1 MSYITIIAEKPSV
14 AVGIAKIVGAKKRQT
29 EGTIGY
35 IEGNGYRVT
44 WGFGHLVG
52 LKSPE
57 QIDGGVFGQETLP
70 MFPENWETEVRLK
83 KNAKTGKY
91 ETDDSARRQLEVIE
105 KLFNGCTYIIV
116 ATDAGRE
123 GELIFRYIYEH
134 LGCTT
139 PFKRLW
145 ISSLTD
151 EAIRKGLD
159 EVKDGK
165 EYETLSQAAHARSE
179 ADWLV
184 GYNASRALKL
194 ASGSKVRL
202 SLGRVQTPVLGMIC
216 ERYDQNIN
224 FTPVPYWV
232 LKMNTGTDEGK
243 FTATSTTQFDNED
256 EAVGRM
262 NDITTGNT
270 ATVKSVKKE
279 RKSYTPPYLYDL
291 TNLQKAAN
299 SKYGMTA
306 QQTLDTAQDL
316 YVNKLI
322 TYPRT
327 GSRFI
332 PEDVYKTIPA
342 LIDKF
347 KDYEDLG
354 KHAQNLDGKKLCRKS
369 VDDSKV
375 TDHHALLPTGILPKG
390 LKDNERKIYNLI
402 CSRMLEAFGESY
414 VADVTTVLLEAGGER
429 TEFKAR
435 GSVPV
440 SMGWK
445 AVNGGDA
452 TENRKDDEEDEEQ
465 RIPALNEGQT
475 LQVDKVESV
484 RKETKPKPIF
494 TDSTLLGEMET
505 CGKYIED
512 EEAREKMK
520 DVGLGT
526 PATRAA
532 TIENLLQKGY
542 IKRENKKLI
551 PEELGKKVW
560 SIVKG
565 KKISDVA
572 TTGEWEKQLA
582 LVEQGKL
589 KAADFNEAIKKF
601 ALEIIED
608 MKNFSFTV
616 PAATKTDTACPFCG
630 QPMNKGKKGL
640 WCPSCKAVIWSEKA
654 KKKITKAMIKELA
667 KNGATGYYDDFVS
680 SKSGNKFKARLVL
693 NRETKTVDLEFYKY
707 PEYLGKRCPHCHK
720 ELKNT
725 PQTLKCECGFT
736 LWKTYFGD
744 IKLSEAQ
751 IDKLLAKGVIIV
763 KGCKNKDGKV
773 YDKKV
778 SIIPSTGQ
786 FRSVNAN
793 K

>member
-14 AVGIAKIVGAKKRQT
+14 AVGIAKIVGAKKRET

-57 QIDGGVFGQETLP
+57 QIDGGAFGQDTLP
-70 MFPENWETEVRLK
+70 MFPENWETEVRQK
-83 KNAKTGKY
+83 KNAKNGKY
-91 ETDDSARRQLEVIE
+91 ETDGSAKKQLEVIE

-134 LGCTT
+134 LGCRT

-151 EAIRKGLD
+151 EAIRKGLK
-159 EVKDGK
+159 EIKDGS

-184 GYNASRALKL
+184 GYNASRALRI
-194 ASGSKVRL
+194 ASGSKVKL

-216 ERYDQNIN
+216 ERYEQNVN

-232 LKMNTGTDEGK
+232 LKMDTGTKKGR
-243 FTATSTTQFDNED
+243 FGATSTEQFDKEVD
-256 EAVGRM
+256 ALKLM
-262 NDITTGNT
+262 NDITSDGT

-279 RKSYTPPYLYDL
+279 RKSYAPPYLYDL

-306 QQTLDTAQDL
+306 QQTLDIAQEL

-332 PEDVYKTIPA
+332 PEDVFSTIPA

-347 KDYEDLG
+347 RDYGELG
-354 KHAQNLDGKKLCRKS
+354 KHAQNLSGKKLCRKS

-375 TDHHALLPTGILPKG
+375 TDHHALLPTGILPG
-390 LKDNERKIYNLI
+390 NLKDSEKKIYNLI
-402 CSRMLEAFGESY
+402 CSRMLESFGENST
-414 VADVTTVLLEAGGER
+414 ADVTTVLLEAGAEK

-440 SMGWK
+440 SLGWK

-452 TENRKDDEEDEEQ
+452 TESKKDDDEDDRQ
-465 RIPALNEGQT
+465 SIPELNEGQT
-475 LQVDKVESV
+475 LHVDKIESV

-505 CGKYIED
+505 CGKNIED
-512 EEAREKMK
+512 EEAREAMK

-532 TIENLLQKGY
+532 TIENLLQRGY
-542 IKRENKKLI
+542 VKRENRKLI

-565 KKISDVA
+565 KRISDVA
-572 TTGEWEKQLA
+572 TTGEWERQLA

-589 KAADFNEAIKKF
+589 KADDFNNAIKKF
-601 ALEIIED
+601 TLEIIED
-608 MKNFSFTV
+608 MKNFTFSV
-616 PAATKTDTACPFCG
+616 PAASNSDITCPFCG
-630 QPMNKGKKGL
+630 QPMNKGKKGW
-640 WCPSCKAVIWSEKA
+640 WCSCKAIVWFEQS
-654 KKKITKAMIKELA
+654 KKKLTKTMLKELA
-667 KNGATGYYDDFVS
+667 RNGCTSYYDDFVS
-680 SKSGNKFKARLVL
+680 SKTGKNFKARLIL
-693 NRETKTVDLEFYKY
+693 DKETKRVILDYFKY
-707 PEYLGKRCPHCHK
+707 PEYLNKVCPNCHK

-725 PQTLKCECGFT
+725 PYSLKCDCGFNIY
-736 LWKTYFGD
+736 KTFSGAELTESD
-744 IKLSEAQ
+744 
-751 IDKLLAKGVIIV
+751 IDKLLKLSPITV
-763 KGCKNKDGKV
+763 KGCKKKNGEKYDGKIC
-773 YDKKV
+773 
-778 SIIPSTGQ
+778 IIPKTGKII
-786 FRSVNAN
+786 FA
-793 K
+793 KDKA